1 MIVIGLLVFPV
12 LGLTGF
18 HVVLVSR
25 GRTTNEQV
33 QIHITR
39 ITQCIEN
46 ATING
51 QKCINFL
58 ARKRNFN
65 DKSLSWQLYVYNIIK
80 NRFLIHIWKY
90 KYCDDDLIVMS
101 LTCFRLLVGSKEDI
115 IPSLK
120 DAAWI
125 VNIPCVVLSG
135 LSEYIHIYAN
145 GSNNIQLQNFVVM
158 RS

>member
-1 MIVIGLLVFPV
+1 MYCEFLDWWHRLIDMIVIGLLVFPV

-46 ATING
+46 ATFNG

-65 DKSLSWQLYVYNIIK
+65 DKSLSWQLYVYDINDIK
-80 NRFLIHIWKY
+80 NRFLIQVFRRVWWQPDRNVIDLFQVTGRFKGGHNPFTKGCCLNCKY
-90 KYCDDDLIVMS
+90 TLCGPVWPK
-101 LTCFRLLVGSKEDI
+101 
-115 IPSLK
+115 
-120 DAAWI
+120 
-125 VNIPCVVLSG
+125 
-135 LSEYIHIYAN
+135 
-145 GSNNIQLQNFVVM
+145 
-158 RS
+158 

>member
-46 ATING
+46 ATFNA

-58 ARKRNFN
+58 ARKRNVN
-65 DKSLSWQLYVYNIIK
+65 DKSLS
-80 NRFLIHIWKY
+80 
-90 KYCDDDLIVMS
+90 
-101 LTCFRLLVGSKEDI
+101 
-115 IPSLK
+115 
-120 DAAWI
+120 
-125 VNIPCVVLSG
+125 
-135 LSEYIHIYAN
+135 
-145 GSNNIQLQNFVVM
+145 
-158 RS
+158 